1 MRQWVCIN
9 NKGYEEEL
17 QVSKS
22 YGEIKSSYADQF
34 CIVIKNELGMISE
47 YYQPLRFVTIDEWRE
62 LQLNKIGI

>member
-1 MRQWVCIN
+1 MKKWVCIN

>member
-1 MRQWVCIN
+1 MKQWVCIN

-17 QVSKS
+17 HMNKS
-22 YGEIKSSYADQF
+22 YGEIMSSYADQF
-34 CIVIKNELGMISE
+34 CIVIKNELGIVSE

>member
-1 MRQWVCIN
+1 MNQWICIN

-17 QVSKS
+17 HINKS
-22 YGEIKSSYADQF
+22 YVEIKSSYADKF

-62 LQLNKIGI
+62 LQLKKIGI

>member
-22 YGEIKSSYADQF
+22 YGEIKSSYADQY
-34 CIVIKNELGMISE
+34 C
-47 YYQPLRFVTIDEWRE
+47 
-62 LQLNKIGI
+62 NKE

>member
-22 YGEIKSSYADQF
+22 YGERVDRTVLI
-34 CIVIKNELGMISE
+34 
-47 YYQPLRFVTIDEWRE
+47 
-62 LQLNKIGI
+62 